1 MVGVLVVV
9 WRIED
14 DLGAWLRGDVTG
26 RNGLGHLAV
35 SELEQEKA
43 ERSAR
48 PRMVADFVE
57 VIGFVGER

>member
-1 MVGVLVVV
+1 VLVVV
-9 WRIED
+9 RRVEH

-43 ERSAR
+43 KESAR

-57 VIGFVGER
+57 AIGFVVER